1 MEEEGSDMMGSP
13 GSGMEMDYGQ
23 EGMMEGDMM
32 DEHQMMDEMD
42 YGQEGEEDEEMMDGE
57 EVSKH

>member
-13 GSGMEMDYGQ
+13 ETGMEMDYGQ

-32 DEHQMMDEMD
+32 DENQMMEEME
-42 YGQEGEEDEEMMDGE
+42 YGEEGEEDEEMMGD